1 MIAVPIETLKYKRL
15 HDGKFI
21 ILFFAKV
28 MRNQF
33 RHIKAF
39 GQHFLRNEE
48 TALQIVQALQ
58 PFSLADNIL
67 EIGPGLGVLTQHL
80 KKITDKELYVS
91 ELDNRIIALLKSEGQ
106 FDDEHILEGDF
117 LKSSP
122 EKHIKGPFLL
132 IGNFPYNIS
141 SQILFKML
149 DHLEL
154 VPLMVGMFQ
163 KEMALRVVAGH
174 GNKDYGVISVLIQV
188 YYDCEYLF
196 ELPPEAFDPPP
207 KVHSAVI
214 RLTRKPNPEKFNPTL
229 LKQVVKAG
237 FNQRRKKLS
246 NSLSPVQ
253 GAKEAAIRLNFADLR
268 AEQLSVSDFI
278 LLSNAIENP

>member
-1 MIAVPIETLKYKRL
+1 MGN
-15 HDGKFI
+15 H
-21 ILFFAKV
+21 
-28 MRNQF
+28 F

-48 TALQIVQALQ
+48 TALQIVQALK
-58 PFSLADNIL
+58 PLSLANNIL
-67 EIGPGLGVLTQHL
+67 EIGPGLGVLTKHL
-80 KKITDKELYVS
+80 KKITDKELFVS
-91 ELDNRIIALLKSEGQ
+91 ELDNRIIALLKSDGQ
-106 FDDEHILEGDF
+106 FDDAHILEGDF
-117 LKSSP
+117 LQSSP

-174 GNKDYGVISVLIQV
+174 GNKDYGVISVLVQV

-196 ELPPEAFDPPP
+196 ELPPDAFDPPP

-214 RLTRKPNPEKFNPTL
+214 RLTRKLKPEKFNPIL

-278 LLSNAIENP
+278 LLSNTIENP